1 MAGFAISMVYISMRK
16 GNAMW
21 QLQQLRHFVAIYE
34 QGSVSAAARQL
45 GLSQPALSRSMQR
58 LEDAVGLVL
67 FQRDTHHLRPTD
79 FAQSL
84 YRQANRILQE
94 SAGLDRMV
102 GRHREGKAGVI
113 SIGCGPFVP
122 DILMQML
129 SGPNVLAQGQR
140 LDIQGGEFHTLQKGL
155 YAYRHDF
162 MVYDLRLRQR
172 LPDQDDLVTH
182 PLLALPLRVVAS
194 PKIMAASAVAG
205 SDEQALKTLAFEQRW
220 ALPRVSRNYRRETAT
235 WLTALMNERGGPDY
249 QLDTI
254 SSCLALCR
262 EGKALT
268 LAPDSMIAGDVASGA
283 LCVLP
288 LDAGVDAQPSMYRLR
303 SHPLSE
309 PAARVWQFLASS
321 QT

>member
-140 LDIQGGEFHTLQKGL
+140 LDIQVGEFHTLQKGL

-205 SDEQALKTLAFEQRW
+205 SDEQALKMHQE
-220 ALPRVSRNYRRETAT
+220 SY
-235 WLTALMNERGGPDY
+235 
-249 QLDTI
+249 
-254 SSCLALCR
+254 
-262 EGKALT
+262 
-268 LAPDSMIAGDVASGA
+268 
-283 LCVLP
+283 
-288 LDAGVDAQPSMYRLR
+288 PS
-303 SHPLSE
+303 
-309 PAARVWQFLASS
+309 
-321 QT
+321 